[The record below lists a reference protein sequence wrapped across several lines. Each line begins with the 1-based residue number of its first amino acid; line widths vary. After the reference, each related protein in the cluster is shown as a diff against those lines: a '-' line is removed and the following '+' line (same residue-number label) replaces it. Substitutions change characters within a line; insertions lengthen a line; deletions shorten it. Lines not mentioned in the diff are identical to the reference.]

1 MLESAGQVYL
11 LNQVSATNMRGD
23 KTVSNILVHAQVQ
36 NVCKMWIYLLNRNM
50 FVISDIFSTL
60 ALMQIALFL

>member
-23 KTVSNILVHAQVQ
+23 ETVSNILVHTEVQ
-36 NVCKMWIYLLNRNM
+36 NVCKIRIYLLNRNM
-50 FVISDIFSTL
+50 FVTSGIFSTL
-60 ALMQIALFL
+60 ALMQIPLFL